1 MLLDAQDD
9 LLVSHLPS
17 EIRGQAGNEIPT
29 VRAAAAAVVSGAFF
43 PKTLRD
49 IERVQIERTLEE
61 TRGNKSRAAAI
72 LGISRQTLR
81 EKLKAFHGG
90 VVAHDEA

>member
-1 MLLDAQDD
+1 MGSGWRWI
-9 LLVSHLPS
+9 LV
-17 EIRGQAGNEIPT
+17 
-29 VRAAAAAVVSGAFF
+29 AAAAVTGSFF

-49 IERVQIERTLEE
+49 MERIQIERTLEE

-81 EKLKAFHGG
+81 EKLKSFHGG
-90 VVAHDEA
+90 DDGLRDEAS